1 MNFNRNSKRNDYN
14 LKANQIH
21 EMIDLYGVEADYLYV
36 QKNNIDNVLK
46 DFSHLSLG
54 ENESRKVMLLPEN
67 SDEFDGSQSFSMWGL
82 DNLRTLNLF
91 ISRKSLLKLYPDF
104 DDEKGYSG
112 ILNSL
117 LVFESG
123 SIQEITFIEPQVPGI
138 NNVFLSDED
147 KSSYLLTT
155 RAYSQSKQND
165 IKEEPEEVVM
175 DEMEDI
181 DSYFKSLDDKKE
193 VIETEAD
200 TKSNT
205 DSVFGSLS

>member
-1 MNFNRNSKRNDYN
+1 
-14 LKANQIH
+14 
-21 EMIDLYGVEADYLYV
+21 MIDLYGVEADYLYV